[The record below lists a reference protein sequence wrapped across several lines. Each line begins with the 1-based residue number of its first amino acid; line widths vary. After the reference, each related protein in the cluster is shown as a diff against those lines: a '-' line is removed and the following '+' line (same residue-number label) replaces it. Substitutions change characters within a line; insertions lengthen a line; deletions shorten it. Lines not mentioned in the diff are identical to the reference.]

1 MPHASTPVTAA
12 SSAPW
17 RELAVLLVL
26 ATLGTTL
33 FWFTDLD
40 LRAARYFYHPDLP
53 GDGWPV
59 ADAPLWRFFYRYAG
73 AITATLA
80 LGGLAL
86 LVAGSLVQRWRR
98 WRVHGLFAV
107 LLVLLGP
114 GLMVNAVFK
123 DHWGRPRP
131 HQVEQLGGPLAYL
144 PPFALGEAGK
154 AKSFPCGHCSVGFS
168 FAALWLVLRRHH
180 RRAAWAALAGG
191 IVLGV
196 LMGVGRMA
204 AGAHW
209 LSDVVWAALIPWLVA
224 WVLYYQ
230 LLKMHRQTDGLAPRE
245 LSPRRRLAH
254 NLGYGA
260 LALAILAG
268 AALAT
273 PLHKDLSY
281 VLEAARPFSLEADRA
296 EVILRLDPQA
306 AAALTLEA
314 HVRGFGLPGNKVDV
328 QASETASG
336 VAYRLAHQGTYT
348 DINTQIVL
356 TLRPTPGQS
365 LAVRLG
371 QGDVRVEAPAG
382 LPPALELDIKTGNGQ
397 VSWPAP
403 GK

>member
-1 MPHASTPVTAA
+1 MSPNSYPYTSH
-12 SSAPW
+12 APW

-40 LRAARYFYHPDLP
+40 LRAARYFHHPDLP

-59 ADAPLWRFFYRYAG
+59 ADAPLWQFFYRYAG

-80 LGGLAL
+80 LSGLAV
-86 LVAGSLVQRWRR
+86 LVAGSLVARWRR

-131 HQVEQLGGPLAYL
+131 HQVEELGGPLAYL

-180 RRAAWAALAGG
+180 RRLARAVLAGG
-191 IVLGV
+191 ILLGV

-230 LLKMHRQTDGLAPRE
+230 LLKMHRQEDGLAPRE

-254 NLGYGA
+254 KLGYGA
-260 LALAILAG
+260 LAVAILAG

-273 PLHKDLSY
+273 PLHRDLDY
-281 VLEAARPFSLEADRA
+281 RLAAPLPFTLAADRA
-296 EVILRLDPQA
+296 EVILRLAPQA
-306 AAALTLEA
+306 PVPLALEA
-314 HVRGFGLPGNKVDV
+314 HVRGFGLPGNKVEA
-328 QASETASG
+328 QATESDRRVE
-336 VAYRLAHQGTYT
+336 YRLAHLGTYT
-348 DINTQIVL
+348 DITTQIVV
-356 TLRPTPGQS
+356 TLRPTPGQPVAIH
-365 LAVRLG
+365 LQR
-371 QGDVRVEAPAG
+371 GDVRVEAPAG
-382 LPPALELDIKTGNGQ
+382 LPPGLALDIQTGSGQ
-397 VSWPAP
+397 VSWP
-403 GK
+403 K